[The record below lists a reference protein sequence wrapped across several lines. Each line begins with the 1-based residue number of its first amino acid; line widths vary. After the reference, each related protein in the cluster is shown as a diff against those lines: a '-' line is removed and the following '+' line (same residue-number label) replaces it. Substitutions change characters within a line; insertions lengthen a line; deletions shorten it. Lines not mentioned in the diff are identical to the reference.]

1 LCCCCVCCR
10 ARASERASEKRK
22 AAEQG
27 GPDAKVPRS
36 ATPAGAESS
45 AGNTP
50 ARTPTPTPLQA
61 QQQQQG
67 GDVLSMLLP
76 GGIARSADPTSDVQR
91 VLEVL
96 VEHQQQQAVEVRRV
110 EEVMQFAA
118 CMSASISG
126 YDCKGL
132 LQQHQ
137 QQCAVCAV
145 CAFYAAAVLV
155 CTLRG
160 CC

>member
-1 LCCCCVCCR
+1 MSGGCCCIPSR
-10 ARASERASEKRK
+10 ARATERAAEKRR

-45 AGNTP
+45 AANTP
-50 ARTPTPTPLQA
+50 ARTPTPTPLQQQ

-96 VEHQQQQAVEVRRV
+96 VEHQQHTAVEVSRDRASCFACSQGCAYKGCSGSRRMADHQQHQAVEVRR
-110 EEVMQFAA
+110 
-118 CMSASISG
+118 G
-126 YDCKGL
+126 W
-132 LQQHQ
+132 
-137 QQCAVCAV
+137 
-145 CAFYAAAVLV
+145 
-155 CTLRG
+155 TT
-160 CC
+160 